1 MTYIRGENKM
11 NKQFTTLKDLEYR
24 GYKIIV
30 TGSYI
35 KEYEDRNSLLIQY
48 MHEKKEQ
55 QHAVQL
61 TLEVFCMETP
71 HIVEMSKRKIVAS
84 LTGDYKKLYQALG
97 EEKFNLI
104 DVAKKEI
111 NIVLH
116 ENEITASLE
125 DTLEKAAMRQAR
137 LGN

>member
-1 MTYIRGENKM
+1 M

-35 KEYEDRNSLLIQY
+35 KEYEDRSSLLIQY
-48 MHEKKEQ
+48 KHEKKEQ

-61 TLEVFCMETP
+61 TLEVFSMDTP
-71 HIVEMSKRKIVAS
+71 HLLEVSKRKIVA
-84 LTGDYKKLYQALG
+84 TCADDYKKLHQALV
-97 EEKFNLI
+97 EEKFNLV
-104 DVAKKEI
+104 DGAKKEI
-111 NIVLH
+111 DVVLH

-125 DTLEKAAMRQAR
+125 EVLKKEAMRQDR
-137 LGN
+137 IGK